1 MPINQIAENFVKLTL
16 KIGQHHEYYVDA
28 FYGPKQWLKDIPK
41 QPLDSLLS
49 QALALQAALNTL
61 DKKDIDSLRL
71 HFLVSQVSA
80 MIAFIKQLNGEQIS
94 FDEESLALYDAISP
108 HFDEQDFN
116 QLLIELNSILPS
128 YEGENLSLNQR
139 LNKYRSDFIIPKDKI
154 AKVFSAAINKS
165 RQLTLQHIALPDNES
180 FKVEY
185 VTDQVWSAYNWFKG
199 NAYSLIEVNTDF
211 PIYIERA
218 IDLASH
224 EGYPGHHVF
233 NTLIEQ
239 HLYKGNGWIEYCIYP
254 LFSPLS
260 LLAEGSANYGIE
272 VAFDKNTRFEFE
284 QDSLFPL
291 AGLDATQVSRYYQV
305 QALLQQL
312 SYVDNMVAR
321 RYLDKQINKE
331 QAIDLLMKYSLT
343 DHAKSSQRIKFIEYN
358 RSYVIN
364 YNLGQDITKAYIE
377 RLVKN
382 NDPILRWQ
390 EFAKLLATPRCA
402 SLLV

>member
-1 MPINQIAENFVKLTL
+1 MSINKIAQTFVKLTL

-28 FYGPKQWLKDIPK
+28 FYGPKEWLTDIAK
-41 QPLDSLLS
+41 EPLDSLLS
-49 QALALQAALNTL
+49 QAIALQTSLNDL
-61 DKKDIDSLRL
+61 DADGIDPLRL
-71 HFLVSQVSA
+71 HFLMTQIRA
-80 MIAFIKQLNGEQIS
+80 MVTFIKQLNGEELS
-94 FDEESLALYDAISP
+94 FDQESLALYDAVSP
-108 HFDEQDFN
+108 HFDEQDFAI
-116 QLLIELNSILPS
+116 LLIKLDSLLPD
-128 YEGENLSLNQR
+128 YEEELSLNER

-154 AKVFSAAINKS
+154 STVFTAAINKS
-165 RQLTLQHIALPDNES
+165 RELTLKHITLPANES

-233 NTLIEQ
+233 NTLIEAR
-239 HLYKGNGWIEYCIYP
+239 LYKGKGWIEYCIYP

-272 VAFDKNTRFEFE
+272 VAFDKTTRFKFE
-284 QDSLFPL
+284 QDILFPL
-291 AGLDATQVSRYYQV
+291 AGLDATQVTRYYQV

-331 QAIDLLMKYSLT
+331 QAIDLLMKYALT
-343 DHAKSSQRIKFIEYN
+343 DRAKSSQRIKFIEYN

-382 NDPILRWQ
+382 HDPISRWQ
-390 EFAKLLATPRCA
+390 EFAKLLANPRCA

>member
-1 MPINQIAENFVKLTL
+1 MSINKIAQTFVKLTL

-28 FYGPKQWLKDIPK
+28 FYGPKEWLTDIAK
-41 QPLDSLLS
+41 EPLDSLLS
-49 QALALQAALNTL
+49 QAIALQTSLNDL
-61 DKKDIDSLRL
+61 DADGIDPLRL
-71 HFLVSQVSA
+71 HFLMTQIRA
-80 MIAFIKQLNGEQIS
+80 MVTFIKQLNGEELS
-94 FDEESLALYDAISP
+94 FDQESLALYDAVSP
-108 HFDEQDFN
+108 HFDEQDFAI
-116 QLLIELNSILPS
+116 LLIKLDSLLPD
-128 YEGENLSLNQR
+128 YEEELSLNER

-154 AKVFSAAINKS
+154 STVFTAAINKS
-165 RQLTLQHIALPDNES
+165 RELTLKHITLPANES

-233 NTLIEQ
+233 NTLIEAR
-239 HLYKGNGWIEYCIYP
+239 LYKGKGWIEYCIYP

-272 VAFDKNTRFEFE
+272 VAFDKTTRFKFE
-284 QDSLFPL
+284 QDILFPL
-291 AGLDATQVSRYYQV
+291 AGLDATQVTCYYQV

-331 QAIDLLMKYSLT
+331 QAIDLLMKYALT
-343 DHAKSSQRIKFIEYN
+343 DRAKSSQRIKFIEYN

-382 NDPILRWQ
+382 HDPISRWQ
-390 EFAKLLATPRCA
+390 EFAKLLANPRCA